1 MSKLEKLIKELCPD
15 GVEYKTLGEIGIF
28 YGGLSG
34 KTKDD
39 FKDGNAK
46 FISYMNVYSNL
57 KLNLNTDE
65 KVKIGENENQH
76 TIEYGD
82 VLFTGSSETPDE
94 CGISSVLADKTNE
107 KLYLNSFS
115 FGFRFNDKKLFNP
128 EFSKYLFRSDTLRKQ
143 IIKTAS
149 GVTRFNVS
157 KEKMKKVSIPVPP
170 LPVQEE
176 IVRILDTFTQLTAEL
191 TAELTARRRQY
202 EYYRDA
208 LLTFD
213 KLNGGGYSRRVKLGE
228 IAELYA
234 GATPKTTNT
243 EYWTNGTIPWMSSG
257 EVNLGQVFKTEK
269 KITQLGYDSCSTKL
283 VPPNTVVVALA
294 GQGKT
299 RGTVAITR
307 IELCTNQSLCS
318 IVPDTSLKSDFLYHY
333 LKGQYQTL
341 RNISS
346 GDGTRGGLNLKTLKD
361 FEIPLPPLDV
371 QERLV
376 RVLDNFDSICSDL
389 KIGLPAEIEAR
400 KKQYEFYRDALL
412 TFAESGRIASDSGGG
427 YRYGLIRIVQYV
439 FGYVSLPLSEIC
451 HSIASGNSK
460 TKEVNGKYPVYGST
474 GIIAQTNQA
483 TYTKSNILVARVGAN
498 AGYTHLAHGEYDVS
512 DNTLIVDVKGE
523 YNLKYIYYQ
532 LINEDL
538 HRYAKGGGQPLVT
551 AGQIKKVVLPIPPL
565 AEQKRIAEILDR
577 FDALCNDISQGLPA
591 EIEAR
596 RKQYEHYRDKLLA
609 FREKNPA

>member
-1 MSKLEKLIKELCPD
+1 MIMSKLEKLIKELCPD
-15 GVEYKTLGEIGIF
+15 GVEYKTLGEVCNYERPEKYIVSNTNYNDSFTIPVLTAGRTFILGYTNETEGIYNASKENPVIIF
-28 YGGLSG
+28 
-34 KTKDD
+34 DD
-39 FKDGNAK
+39 FTGA
-46 FISYMNVYSNL
+46 L
-57 KLNLNTDE
+57 KWVDFRF
-65 KVKIGENENQH
+65 KVK
-76 TIEYGD
+76 
-82 VLFTGSSETPDE
+82 SSAMKM
-94 CGISSVLADKTNE
+94 IKTNE
-107 KLYLNSFS
+107 NIAKMRYVFYCMENLNFFS
-115 FGFRFNDKKLFNP
+115 DEHKRLWIAIYSQF
-128 EFSKYLFRSDTLRKQ
+128 
-143 IIKTAS
+143 
-149 GVTRFNVS
+149 
-157 KEKMKKVSIPVPP
+157 SIPVPP

-176 IVRILDTFTQLTAEL
+176 IVRILDTFTEL
-191 TAELTARRRQY
+191 TKELTKELTERRRQY

-213 KLNGGGYSRRVKLGE
+213 KLNGGGYNRRVKLGE

-234 GATPKTTNT
+234 GATPKTTNA

-389 KIGLPAEIEAR
+389 NIGLPAEIEAR
-400 KKQYEFYRDALL
+400 KKQYE
-412 TFAESGRIASDSGGG
+412 
-427 YRYGLIRIVQYV
+427 
-439 FGYVSLPLSEIC
+439 
-451 HSIASGNSK
+451 
-460 TKEVNGKYPVYGST
+460 
-474 GIIAQTNQA
+474 
-483 TYTKSNILVARVGAN
+483 
-498 AGYTHLAHGEYDVS
+498 
-512 DNTLIVDVKGE
+512 
-523 YNLKYIYYQ
+523 
-532 LINEDL
+532 
-538 HRYAKGGGQPLVT
+538 
-551 AGQIKKVVLPIPPL
+551 
-565 AEQKRIAEILDR
+565 
-577 FDALCNDISQGLPA
+577 
-591 EIEAR
+591 
-596 RKQYEHYRDKLLA
+596 HYRDKLLT
-609 FREKNPA
+609 FSVVSTGPTTV